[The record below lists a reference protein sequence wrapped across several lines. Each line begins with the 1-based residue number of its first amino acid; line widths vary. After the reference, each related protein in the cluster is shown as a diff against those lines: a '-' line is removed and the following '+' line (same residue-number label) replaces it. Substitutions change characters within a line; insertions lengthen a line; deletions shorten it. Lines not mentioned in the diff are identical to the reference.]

1 MWDFVYISI
10 YSSTNVWFG
19 KGYVVFS
26 DPVGDRRHFNRDDY
40 GIWFTNMWINFFS
53 WTGSILHRQ
62 QGTFLFYSAVG
73 ALGKCWGGGIW
84 VCFFSS
90 ENFGKS
96 LLPPPLNCFS
106 FIMFGYIYVIRILE
120 IFCFTQGILINMGIE
135 WWFRDFMALLQI
147 SLTTFKKTSISK

>member
-1 MWDFVYISI
+1 MSI

-96 LLPPPLNCFS
+96 LLPPPLELFFLYNVRVHIRNTYTRNFL
-106 FIMFGYIYVIRILE
+106 FYTGY
-120 IFCFTQGILINMGIE
+120 FN
-135 WWFRDFMALLQI
+135 
-147 SLTTFKKTSISK
+147 

>member
-1 MWDFVYISI
+1 MLNVSLFVNNRFTILLITSIFDFKPYFLYMWDFVYMSI

-73 ALGKCWGGGIW
+73 ALGKCWGGGYGF
-84 VCFFSS
+84 VFFLLKILGKVSS
-90 ENFGKS
+90 
-96 LLPPPLNCFS
+96 PPPWIVFPL
-106 FIMFGYIYVIRILE
+106 
-120 IFCFTQGILINMGIE
+120 
-135 WWFRDFMALLQI
+135 
-147 SLTTFKKTSISK
+147 